1 VIREGGDFMK
11 HLDFFNSGNLDYIES
26 MYERYRND
34 PDSVDPSFRYFFSGF
49 EAARTEIRVDAKTG
63 KVSRETLPTEFLN
76 DYEYGSVQIPGKNV
90 EDEQE
95 RVFELISAYR
105 KYGHLSARINCIKSP
120 GSNPFIQLSEHGLGA
135 EALSKTFYTG
145 NLPGPDRR
153 TLSEIMV
160 RLEAIYCGS
169 LAVEYVGIVQ
179 EVDEFKWLQAH
190 TEAVSSDSCS
200 VDERLW
206 IYTLTYAAA
215 EFERYLQRRYVGQKR
230 FSLEGLDVLIP
241 VLHALVD
248 ELGELG
254 GAEVVLGMAH
264 RGRLNVLANFMEKPY
279 EQIFSEFEDLPA
291 IVSRGDG
298 DVKYHMGYLNS
309 FTTQH
314 GKTLSVSLNANPSH
328 LELVNPV
335 IQGKVYCRQKVVDD
349 QDRTRVIPVLIHGDA
364 AFAGQGINMEVLQLS
379 QLRGYGVGGTLHIIC
394 DNQIGFT
401 AEPHESRST
410 RYATDLFRMSNTPVF
425 HVNGDDPE
433 AAVRSIRL
441 AVQFRQKFRKDVAV
455 NLVGYRRH
463 GHNEGDEPSF
473 TQPMMYTKIRS
484 HPSVHEIYRRELV
497 GGGCLDEAPIQK
509 IESLYKERLREAES
523 RVESRGIACVRDS
536 VEPGWQDV
544 WQEDRVKR
552 STGVSQA
559 VLLEV
564 IQGISQLP
572 EDFKANR
579 KIRRFITQRTERFEG
594 DNIDWALA
602 ESLCF
607 GSLLLDDYR
616 VRLSGQDSRRGTFA
630 HRNLVAFSEEDG
642 SEYIPLNHIR
652 DNQREICVFN
662 SMLSEQAVLGFE
674 YGFALGNPETLVM
687 WEAQFGDF
695 ANGAQSMIDVF
706 LSSGESKWQV
716 MNGLV
721 LLLPHGYEGQGPEH
735 SSARL
740 ERYLS
745 LCAAYNLRVCVPS
758 TPANYFHVLRRQVL
772 KKDRKPLVLM
782 TPKSLLRAK
791 RCHSVRE
798 DFLEERVFLK
808 VIVGTPGAEEEH
820 AGLSR
825 LVMCSGKLYYDL
837 LELKEAKGLK
847 DMELVRLE
855 QLYPFPFKT
864 ILRLVESCPN
874 LTEVVWAQEERRN
887 MGAWTYLEPRLRA
900 VLKGKDVP
908 LYYVGRSE
916 GASPC
921 VASSTVHKE
930 EQKHIVSKALA
941 RDLEEGGSI

>member
-1 VIREGGDFMK
+1 MND
-11 HLDFFNSGNLDYIES
+11 LDFFNSGNLDYLES
-26 MYERYRND
+26 MYERYRED
-34 PDSVDPSFRYFFSGF
+34 PNSVDPSFRYFFSGF
-49 EAARTEIRVDAKTG
+49 EAARTEIQIDPESG
-63 KVSRETLPTEFLN
+63 KVSRQTLPSEFLN
-76 DYEYGSVQIPGKNV
+76 DFDYGSVQTPGKNL

-105 KYGHLSARINCIKSP
+105 KYGHLSARINGIKEP
-120 GSNPFIQLSEHGLGA
+120 GENPFIQLSEHGLGV

-145 NLPGPDRR
+145 NLPGPDRN
-153 TLSEIMV
+153 TLTEIMV
-160 RLEAIYCGS
+160 RLEAIYCGT

-179 EVDEFKWLQAH
+179 EVDEFRWLQAQ
-190 TEAVSSDSCS
+190 TEAMDPKPFSME
-200 VDERLW
+200 ERLW

-215 EFERYLQRRYVGQKR
+215 EFERYLQRKYVGQKR
-230 FSLEGLDVLIP
+230 FSLEGLDTLIP
-241 VLHALVD
+241 TLHALAD
-248 ELGELG
+248 ELGEQG
-254 GAEVVLGMAH
+254 GTEIILGMAH

-279 EQIFSEFEDLPA
+279 EQIFSEFEDLPTVVA
-291 IVSRGDG
+291 RGDG

-309 FTTQH
+309 FETQH

-335 IQGKVYCRQKVVDD
+335 IQGKVYCRQKVIDD
-349 QDRTRVIPVLIHGDA
+349 EERTQVIPVLIHGDA

-425 HVNGDDPE
+425 HVNADDPE
-433 AAVRSIRL
+433 AAVRAIRL
-441 AVQFRQKFRKDVAV
+441 AVRFRQKFKKDVAL

-473 TQPMMYTKIRS
+473 TQPLMYETIRS
-484 HPSVHEIYRRELV
+484 HPSVYEIYRKELL
-497 GGGCLDEAPIQK
+497 GGKLLDEEHIKK
-509 IESLYKERLREAES
+509 IESLYRERLMAAES
-523 RVESRGIACVRDS
+523 SVQSRGISCVEDS
-536 VEPGWQDV
+536 VEPGWQGV

-552 STGVSQA
+552 NTGVSQE
-559 VLLEV
+559 VLVEV
-564 IQGISQLP
+564 VQGISQLP
-572 EDFKANR
+572 ESFTANR
-579 KIRRFITQRTERFEG
+579 KIRRFITQRSERFES

-607 GSLLLDDYR
+607 GSLLLDNCR

-630 HRNLVAFSEEDG
+630 HRNLVAFSEVDG

-652 DNQREICVFN
+652 KDQREICVFN

-745 LCAAYNLRVCVPS
+745 LCAGYNLRVCIPS

-791 RCHSVRE
+791 RCVSSRE
-798 DFLEERVFLK
+798 DFLEEKVFLK
-808 VIVGTPGAEEEH
+808 VIVGTASAEEDRE
-820 AGLSR
+820 GLTR
-825 LVMCSGKLYYDL
+825 LVLCSGKLYYDL
-837 LELKEAKGLK
+837 LELKETKGLK
-847 DMELVRLE
+847 EMELVRLE

-864 ILRLVESCPN
+864 LLRLVESCPN
-874 LTEVVWAQEERRN
+874 LEEVVWAQEERRN
-887 MGAWTYLEPRLRA
+887 MGAWTYLEPRLRS
-900 VLKGKDVP
+900 VLEDKDIQ
-908 LYYVGRSE
+908 LHYVGRNE
-916 GASPC
+916 GSSPC
-921 VASSTVHKE
+921 IASSRIHKE
-930 EQKHIVSKALA
+930 EQKSIVSRAFALE
-941 RDLEEGGSI
+941 LQEE